1 MSKLSLQSLGKQFA
15 QTRILRNIDLEIASG
30 EFIVLVGPS
39 GCGKST
45 LLRILAGLEQAD
57 EGQVI
62 LDGRSINRLPPRE
75 RNMALVFQDYA
86 LYPHKSVYDNLAF
99 GLSIRGTP
107 KQEIEQKVQA
117 AAELL
122 QLTALLQRKPAALSG
137 GQRQRVAI
145 GRALVRDAELFLF
158 DEPLSNLDAQ
168 LRTEMRMEIKRLHQ
182 RIGKTMIYVT
192 HDQVEA
198 MTLAD
203 RIAVLNHGRIEQL
216 GTPAEIYQSPATT
229 FVAGFMGSPAMNLLD
244 LPLQWSDDGNSAYIA
259 GQAVPVQHLQFDPE
273 QHITLG
279 IRPEHLHL
287 HQGELNQQP
296 ALTLNARIELLEP
309 LGAETIATLR
319 LEQPTANQAQY
330 TVQARL
336 PSHQPVATGQRLQ
349 VHVAH
354 ANLHWFERERGQ
366 RLQIRPAGNKELHA

>member
-1 MSKLSLQSLGKQFA
+1 MAKLSLQRLGKQFA
-15 QTRILRNIDLEIASG
+15 HTRILQEIDLDIASG

-45 LLRILAGLEQAD
+45 LLRILAGLEEVD

-86 LYPHKSVYDNLAF
+86 LYPHKTVYDNLAF
-99 GLSIRGTP
+99 GLIIRGTS
-107 KQEIEQKVQA
+107 KQEIQQKVHA
-117 AAELL
+117 AADLL
-122 QLTALLQRKPAALSG
+122 QLTPLLQRKPAALSG

-145 GRALVRDAELFLF
+145 GRALVRDAQLFLF
-158 DEPLSNLDAQ
+158 DEPLSNLDAK

-203 RIAVLNHGRIEQL
+203 RIAVINHGRIEQL

-229 FVAGFMGSPAMNLLD
+229 FVAGFMGSPPMNLLD
-244 LPLQWSDDGNSAYIA
+244 LPLQWSADYRSAFIA
-259 GQAVPVQHLQFDPE
+259 GQSVPVNHLEIEPE
-273 QHITLG
+273 QQITLG
-279 IRPEHLHL
+279 IRPEHFHIDVAS
-287 HQGELNQQP
+287 LNGQA
-296 ALTLNARIELLEP
+296 ALRLNAVVELIEP

-319 LEQPTANQAQY
+319 LEQLTANLRQY

-336 PSHQPVATGQRLQ
+336 PGHQTVFPGQQLQ
-349 VHVAH
+349 IHVAH
-354 ANLHWFERERGQ
+354 ANLHWFDGEQGTRIATRQ
-366 RLQIRPAGNKELHA
+366 AGNMEPAA

>member
-1 MSKLSLQSLGKQFA
+1 MATLSLQRLGKHFA
-15 QTRILRNIDLEIASG
+15 QTRILQEIDLDIASG

-45 LLRILAGLEQAD
+45 LLRILAGLEEAD

-86 LYPHKSVYDNLAF
+86 LYPHKTVYDNLAF

-107 KQEIEQKVQA
+107 KQQIQQKVHA

-122 QLTALLQRKPAALSG
+122 QLTPLLQRKPAALSG

-145 GRALVRDAELFLF
+145 GRALVRDAQLFLF
-158 DEPLSNLDAQ
+158 DEPLSNLDAK

-203 RIAVLNHGRIEQL
+203 RIAVINHGRIEQL

-229 FVAGFMGSPAMNLLD
+229 FVAGFMGSPSMNLLD
-244 LPLQWSDDGNSAYIA
+244 LPLQWSADYRSAFVA
-259 GQAVPVQHLQFDPE
+259 GQSVPVNHLEIDPE
-273 QHITLG
+273 QQITLG
-279 IRPEHLHL
+279 IRPEHIHIDAAA
-287 HQGELNQQP
+287 LNGQA
-296 ALTLNARIELLEP
+296 ALRLNAVVELIEP

-319 LEQPTANQAQY
+319 LEQLTANLGQY

-336 PSHQPVATGQRLQ
+336 PGHQTVSPGQQLQ
-349 VHVAH
+349 IQVAH
-354 ANLHWFERERGQ
+354 ANLHWFDDGQ
-366 RLQIRPAGNKELHA
+366 GTRIASRPTGNTEPAA

>member
-1 MSKLSLQSLGKQFA
+1 MAKLSLQRLGKNFA
-15 QTRILRNIDLEIASG
+15 QTRILKDIDLDIASG

-45 LLRILAGLEQAD
+45 LLRILAGLEEAD

-86 LYPHKSVYDNLAF
+86 LYPHKTVYDNLAF

-107 KQEIEQKVQA
+107 KQEIQEKVQA
-117 AAELL
+117 AAALL
-122 QLTALLQRKPAALSG
+122 QLTPLLHRKPAALSG

-145 GRALVRDAELFLF
+145 GRALVREAQLFLF
-158 DEPLSNLDAQ
+158 DEPLSNLDAK

-182 RIGKTMIYVT
+182 RLGKTMIYVT

-203 RIAVLNHGRIEQL
+203 RIAVIHHGRIEQL
-216 GTPAEIYQSPATT
+216 GTPAEIYQFPATT
-229 FVAGFMGSPAMNLLD
+229 FVAGFMGSPPMNLLD
-244 LPLQWSDDGNSAYIA
+244 LPLQWSTDNTTAFIA
-259 GQAVPVQHLQFDPE
+259 GQTVPVHHLSIDPE
-273 QHITLG
+273 QDITLG
-279 IRPEHLHL
+279 IRPEHLYINATD
-287 HQGELNQQP
+287 LNGQ
-296 ALTLNARIELLEP
+296 ATLTFNAVIELVEP

-319 LEQPTANQAQY
+319 LEQTTANLGQL

-336 PSHQPVATGQRLQ
+336 PGNQPVSSGQKLQ
-349 VHVAH
+349 LHVAH
-354 ANLHWFERERGQ
+354 ANLHWFDSEHGNRLPLRGNDNVGTG
-366 RLQIRPAGNKELHA
+366 A

>member
-1 MSKLSLQSLGKQFA
+1 MAKLSLQRISKHFA
-15 QTRILRNIDLEIASG
+15 QTHILKDIDLDIDSG
-30 EFIVLVGPS
+30 EFLVLIGPS

-45 LLRILAGLEQAD
+45 LLRIVAGLDHAD

-86 LYPHKSVYDNLAF
+86 LYPHKTVYDNLAF

-107 KQEIEQKVQA
+107 KSEIEQKVQA

-122 QLTALLQRKPAALSG
+122 QLTNLLQRKPAALSG

-145 GRALVRDAELFLF
+145 GRALVREAQLFLF
-158 DEPLSNLDAQ
+158 DEPLSNLDAK

-182 RIGKTMIYVT
+182 RLGKTMIYVT

-203 RIAVLNHGRIEQL
+203 RIAVINHGRIEQL
-216 GTPAEIYQSPATT
+216 GTPADIYQSPATT

-244 LPLQWSDDGNSAYIA
+244 LPLQWSTNGQSAFIA
-259 GQAVPVQHLQFDPE
+259 GQTVPVGHLETTPE
-273 QHITLG
+273 QAITLG
-279 IRPEHLHL
+279 IRPEHLYIDPGHL
-287 HQGELNQQP
+287 NGQ
-296 ALTLNARIELLEP
+296 AAITLNAVIELIEP

-319 LEQPTANQAQY
+319 LEQPTANLETF

-336 PSHQPVATGQRLQ
+336 PGHQAVVNGQKLQ
-349 VHVAH
+349 LHVAH
-354 ANLHWFERERGQ
+354 ANLHWFDSEKGT
-366 RLQIRPAGNKELHA
+366 RLMTRQAGNKDQAA

>member
-1 MSKLSLQSLGKQFA
+1 MAKLSLQRLGKQFA
-15 QTRILRNIDLEIASG
+15 HTRILQEINLDIASG

-45 LLRILAGLEQAD
+45 LLRILAGLEEAD

-86 LYPHKSVYDNLAF
+86 LYPHKTVYDNLAF
-99 GLSIRGTP
+99 GLIIRGTP
-107 KQEIEQKVQA
+107 KQEIQQKVHA
-117 AAELL
+117 AADLL
-122 QLTALLQRKPAALSG
+122 QLTPLLQRKPAALSG

-145 GRALVRDAELFLF
+145 GRALVRDAQLFLF
-158 DEPLSNLDAQ
+158 DEPLSNLDAK

-203 RIAVLNHGRIEQL
+203 RIAVINHGRIEQL

-229 FVAGFMGSPAMNLLD
+229 FVAGFMGSPSMNLLD
-244 LPLQWSDDGNSAYIA
+244 LPLQWSADYRSAFIA
-259 GQAVPVQHLQFDPE
+259 GQSVPVNHLEIEPE
-273 QHITLG
+273 QQITLG
-279 IRPEHLHL
+279 IRPEHLHIDDAA
-287 HQGELNQQP
+287 LNGQ
-296 ALTLNARIELLEP
+296 ASLRLNAVVELIEP

-319 LEQPTANQAQY
+319 LEQLTANLGQY

-336 PSHQPVATGQRLQ
+336 PGHQTVSPGQQLQ
-349 VHVAH
+349 IHVAH
-354 ANLHWFERERGQ
+354 ANLHWFDGEQGTRIATRQTGSME
-366 RLQIRPAGNKELHA
+366 PAA

>member
-1 MSKLSLQSLGKQFA
+1 MAKLSLQRLGKQFA
-15 QTRILRNIDLEIASG
+15 QTRILQEIDLDIASG

-45 LLRILAGLEQAD
+45 LLRILAGLEEAD

-86 LYPHKSVYDNLAF
+86 LYPHKTVYDNLAF
-99 GLSIRGTP
+99 GLIIRGTP
-107 KQEIEQKVQA
+107 KQEIQQKVHA
-117 AAELL
+117 AADLL
-122 QLTALLQRKPAALSG
+122 QLTPLLQRKPAALSG

-145 GRALVRDAELFLF
+145 GRALVRDAQLFLF
-158 DEPLSNLDAQ
+158 DEPLSNLDAK

-203 RIAVLNHGRIEQL
+203 RIAVINHGRIEQL

-229 FVAGFMGSPAMNLLD
+229 FVAGFMGSPSMNLLD
-244 LPLQWSDDGNSAYIA
+244 LPLQWSADYRSAFIA
-259 GQAVPVQHLQFDPE
+259 GQSVPVNHLEIEPE
-273 QHITLG
+273 QQITLG
-279 IRPEHLHL
+279 IRPEHLHIDDAA
-287 HQGELNQQP
+287 LNGQA
-296 ALTLNARIELLEP
+296 ALRLNAAVELIEP

-319 LEQPTANQAQY
+319 LEQLTANLGQY

-336 PSHQPVATGQRLQ
+336 PGHQTVSPGQQLQ
-349 VHVAH
+349 IQVAH
-354 ANLHWFERERGQ
+354 ANLHWFDGEQGTRIATRQ
-366 RLQIRPAGNKELHA
+366 AGNMEPAA

>member
-1 MSKLSLQSLGKQFA
+1 MAKLSLQRLGKQFA
-15 QTRILRNIDLEIASG
+15 HTRILQEIDLDIASG

-45 LLRILAGLEQAD
+45 LLRILAGLEEAD

-86 LYPHKSVYDNLAF
+86 LYPHKTVYDNLAF
-99 GLSIRGTP
+99 GLIIRGTP
-107 KQEIEQKVQA
+107 KQEIQQKVHA
-117 AAELL
+117 AADLL
-122 QLTALLQRKPAALSG
+122 QLTPLLQRKPAALSG

-145 GRALVRDAELFLF
+145 GRALVRDAQLFLF
-158 DEPLSNLDAQ
+158 DEPLSNLDAK

-203 RIAVLNHGRIEQL
+203 RIAVINHGRIEQL

-229 FVAGFMGSPAMNLLD
+229 FVAGFMGSPPMNLLD
-244 LPLQWSDDGNSAYIA
+244 LPLQWSADYRSAFIA
-259 GQAVPVQHLQFDPE
+259 GQSVPVNHLEIEPE
-273 QHITLG
+273 QQITLG
-279 IRPEHLHL
+279 IRPEHLHIDDAA
-287 HQGELNQQP
+287 LNGQA
-296 ALTLNARIELLEP
+296 ALRLNAAVELIEP

-319 LEQPTANQAQY
+319 LEQLTANLGQY

-336 PSHQPVATGQRLQ
+336 PGHQTVSPAQQLQ
-349 VHVAH
+349 IHVAH
-354 ANLHWFERERGQ
+354 ANLHWFDGEQGTRIATRQTGNME
-366 RLQIRPAGNKELHA
+366 PAA